1 MASTGLYLAGPAR
14 LLGIQIRLDPI
25 IGLSR
30 RAKAGAMNL
39 THLSDK

>member
-1 MASTGLYLAGPAR
+1 MASTGLYLTGPGG

-30 RAKAGAMNL
+30 RAKAGVMTL
-39 THLSDK
+39 TPYPPV